1 MHLKYIYIIK
11 TVNLVIS
18 RSLFPDLFP
27 TFKNLLYFLCS
38 FFIFL
43 VIYQAYSLNSYFP
56 YFRNH
61 MVFSLSEQLHNH
73 GYGWILEL
81 DPLDPDDVMSYKTP
95 LAQQLEI
102 DFSDISKKIQY
113 IMAPYAF
120 NKSEVQL
127 VRENPDFWGPLVT
140 VFIFSMI
147 SMYSKVTVASWIIAI
162 WFFGSGMVFVL
173 ARVLGGDVN
182 YNQVLGVI
190 GYCLIPLIFTGL
202 VANLAV
208 KMELWWLVHFIRLF
222 GVMWASFSS
231 SSLLASIEY
240 KDKKILLA
248 YPIFLLYVYFL
259 HLYTG
264 V

>member
-1 MHLKYIYIIK
+1 MHYQ
-11 TVNLVIS
+11 NF
-18 RSLFPDLFP
+18 LFPHILEE
-27 TFKNLLYFLCS
+27 
-38 FFIFL
+38 
-43 VIYQAYSLNSYFP
+43 VIMTIAEKLQSY
-56 YFRNH
+56 
-61 MVFSLSEQLHNH
+61 

-81 DPLDPDDVMSYKTP
+81 DPLDPDDVVTYDEP
-95 LAQQLEI
+95 LSEQLEI
-102 DFSDISKKIQY
+102 DLNDISKKIQY

-140 VFIFSMI
+140 VFAFSMI
-147 SMYSKVTVASWIIAI
+147 SVYSKVSVASWIIAI
-162 WFFGSGMVFVL
+162 WFVGSGMVFVL

-190 GYCLIPLIFTGL
+190 GYCLIPLIITGL
-202 VANLAV
+202 VANLAIQLE
-208 KMELWWLVHFIRLF
+208 MWGLVHLVRMF
-222 GVMWASFSS
+222 GVVWASFSS